1 MTQKDEMSPRTLEM
15 EELENVNGGSSVTYL
30 QGGDLPTGGK
40 HIKGST
46 LGGKTI
52 MTDIWFFDN

>member
-1 MTQKDEMSPRTLEM
+1 MSPRTLEM

>member
-1 MTQKDEMSPRTLEM
+1 MAQKDEMSPRALEM
-15 EELENVNGGSSVTYL
+15 EELEYVNGGNSVTYL

-52 MTDIWFFDN
+52 MTEIFIID